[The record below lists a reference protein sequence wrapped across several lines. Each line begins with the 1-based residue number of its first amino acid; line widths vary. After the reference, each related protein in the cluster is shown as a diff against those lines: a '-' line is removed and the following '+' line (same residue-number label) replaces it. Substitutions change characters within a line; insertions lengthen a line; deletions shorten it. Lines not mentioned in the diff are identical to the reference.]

1 MASSYYKMKG
11 IFKGFRI
18 ISNIFAAKEP
28 EMEIGRPTDVKH
40 VAHIGWNS
48 STGTLTG
55 NAPPSWMNGLG
66 GSSSDL
72 SSLANFALAAP
83 SAATSWASQDFQPRD
98 ISPLGIA
105 SEITGQQDAVEAQPC
120 RPDAP
125 RPSKKMRRGTKRT
138 AAGSSETS
146 SSVSKETSA
155 SASAADAVGS
165 TDAVMQ

>member
-55 NAPPSWMNGLG
+55 NAPPSWVNIYAHAPWSKYQCKLWFLLHDDEPEFCTLNSAFFWSQMNGLG

-83 SAATSWASQDFQPRD
+83 SAATSWASQ
-98 ISPLGIA
+98 
-105 SEITGQQDAVEAQPC
+105 
-120 RPDAP
+120 
-125 RPSKKMRRGTKRT
+125 GT
-138 AAGSSETS
+138 
-146 SSVSKETSA
+146 
-155 SASAADAVGS
+155 
-165 TDAVMQ
+165 